1 VNRKVKAALE
11 ARILPILCVG
21 ETLEE
26 REAGQMEDVL
36 LRQTR
41 SGLDGV
47 DVPETF
53 VIAYEPVWAIGTG
66 KAATAEDAVAA
77 ISLIRR
83 ELASIA
89 GEGTAES
96 VRILYGGSVTPD
108 NIADFMASEMID
120 GGLVGGASLK
130 PEVFSEII
138 EKTAAARPS
147 RASG

>member
-1 VNRKVKAALE
+1 M
-11 ARILPILCVG
+11 CVG
-21 ETLEE
+21 GTLEE
-26 REAGQMEDVL
+26 REAGQMEDGL
-36 LRQTR
+36 QGQTR

-66 KAATAEDAVAA
+66 KAATAEDAVTA

-83 ELASIA
+83 ELAAIA
-89 GEGTAES
+89 GEGTAEA
-96 VRILYGGSVTPD
+96 VRILYGGSVTPE
-108 NIADFMASEMID
+108 NIGEFMANEVID

-138 EKTAAARPS
+138 ERTAAARGDATRGACSACAGPWPGG
-147 RASG
+147 RW